1 MSSRIKEDVQRL
13 FEFWCELKQSSDGP
27 RAPATIT
34 ECFPESFRDSQVL
47 AKIGDFAYPCEFENS
62 SVHSYSFV
70 WTSDDSKFRFGFCR
84 HDPKTRS
91 AMVLITYLPWHDTF
105 LKLLAV
111 LSELRRNQNGEFQ
124 AFLSEAY
131 NKGVPE
137 RGSSLKLFY
146 NSGQNHFTF
155 QRPSQFEL
163 PSIPE
168 NHNLNLY
175 YNFVD
180 PKNMIAV
187 FAAML
192 SERRIIFTSR
202 RLDRLSSCIQAA
214 NAFLYP
220 MVWQHIF
227 IPILPMKM
235 KDFLCAPMPY
245 LIGVPEAVL
254 RTMTPEELGEVVIL
268 NCDNNEF
275 KNPFD
280 DVRQMP
286 PELVSQMKKYLGN
299 SNELIGDRISKI
311 FLRILVQLI
320 GGYRDA
326 AKYSQGQK
334 ITWDRD
340 TFIESRP
347 PHLRNFL
354 TRMMELQIFQQFIDE
369 RLDILNSGQ
378 GISDEFEMETLRYT
392 DKMGKKGKNYRDFLR
407 NVKDK
412 MRTRRKTLNTNPAV
426 KSAVKSV
433 KEGSRGVKSAYKD
446 LKSKLRDITP
456 PKSQFHISASSP
468 NDTDVSDS
476 QHHQRHHSA
485 PNSPV
490 FLKRGLNNDLSLEA
504 GRKPFS
510 SYTQS
515 SNSHAAKNGFTLYA
529 SQHVMH
535 NNNNI
540 NLSSCNSPMN
550 KSPTVSPSSS
560 LCSSDMNISQELQN
574 HPLFKSPNVD
584 RSLKP
589 SNSLE
594 YSSYRSTP
602 PRLGAPIVTPTIA
615 YTESSS
621 EHATSK
627 PNSSTANLFAIDD
640 VDNDSPTG
648 TTPSTAISTAQ
659 SKSSL
664 FSTET
669 KFDSPPDMPPPPIPP
684 KRRNGSCGNLSSRLG
699 QQPSRLQ
706 EFNSSRSDNNQ
717 VALNHC
723 NDSTGKMAPL
733 IFENNHFASGNTTLP
748 ITAPTSSGPQYTRS
762 LTNGPA
768 PIPAPRHKT
777 QEPPKSDPEIV
788 KDLISLDESNSSF
801 DLSDL
806 DPLNQNAKP
815 IPGLLSQSASFT
827 SNMKAT
833 TLPSTSNTTFSI
845 SNPLYPEFIPRLR
858 NESPQTTVIN
868 PPRDS
873 ESELLR
879 QYGLDKF
886 NLINGSATTLAT
898 GQQTADPKRNW
909 TTFD

>member
-412 MRTRRKTLNTNPAV
+412 TNPAV

-584 RSLKP
+584 RS
-589 SNSLE
+589 
-594 YSSYRSTP
+594 
-602 PRLGAPIVTPTIA
+602 
-615 YTESSS
+615 
-621 EHATSK
+621 
-627 PNSSTANLFAIDD
+627 
-640 VDNDSPTG
+640 
-648 TTPSTAISTAQ
+648 
-659 SKSSL
+659 
-664 FSTET
+664 
-669 KFDSPPDMPPPPIPP
+669 
-684 KRRNGSCGNLSSRLG
+684 
-699 QQPSRLQ
+699 
-706 EFNSSRSDNNQ
+706 
-717 VALNHC
+717 
-723 NDSTGKMAPL
+723 
-733 IFENNHFASGNTTLP
+733 
-748 ITAPTSSGPQYTRS
+748 
-762 LTNGPA
+762 
-768 PIPAPRHKT
+768 
-777 QEPPKSDPEIV
+777 PPKSDPEIV

>member
-412 MRTRRKTLNTNPAV
+412 MRTRRKTLN
-426 KSAVKSV
+426 
-433 KEGSRGVKSAYKD
+433 
-446 LKSKLRDITP
+446 
-456 PKSQFHISASSP
+456 
-468 NDTDVSDS
+468 
-476 QHHQRHHSA
+476 
-485 PNSPV
+485 
-490 FLKRGLNNDLSLEA
+490 
-504 GRKPFS
+504 
-510 SYTQS
+510 
-515 SNSHAAKNGFTLYA
+515 
-529 SQHVMH
+529 
-535 NNNNI
+535 
-540 NLSSCNSPMN
+540 
-550 KSPTVSPSSS
+550 
-560 LCSSDMNISQELQN
+560 
-574 HPLFKSPNVD
+574 
-584 RSLKP
+584 
-589 SNSLE
+589 
-594 YSSYRSTP
+594 
-602 PRLGAPIVTPTIA
+602 
-615 YTESSS
+615 
-621 EHATSK
+621 
-627 PNSSTANLFAIDD
+627 
-640 VDNDSPTG
+640 
-648 TTPSTAISTAQ
+648 
-659 SKSSL
+659 
-664 FSTET
+664 
-669 KFDSPPDMPPPPIPP
+669 
-684 KRRNGSCGNLSSRLG
+684 
-699 QQPSRLQ
+699 
-706 EFNSSRSDNNQ
+706 
-717 VALNHC
+717 
-723 NDSTGKMAPL
+723 
-733 IFENNHFASGNTTLP
+733 
-748 ITAPTSSGPQYTRS
+748 
-762 LTNGPA
+762 
-768 PIPAPRHKT
+768 
-777 QEPPKSDPEIV
+777 PPKSDPEIV